1 MNPLAVYGRVIANS
15 ASPVEVAD
23 TGLSGSLPTMKACDF
38 AHSREGHDSVHVS
51 TTLIERTKN
60 MNVVEK

>member
-1 MNPLAVYGRVIANS
+1 MNPLAVYGLVIANS

-38 AHSREGHDSVHVS
+38 VHSREGHDSVHVS
-51 TTLIERTKN
+51 DNIDRENKEY
-60 MNVVEK
+60 VVEK

>member
-38 AHSREGHDSVHVS
+38 AHSREGHDSVHVPDN
-51 TTLIERTKN
+51 IDRENKEY
-60 MNVVEK
+60 VVEK